1 METPK
6 TLTELGIEWL
16 AVKHD
21 ENKARDA
28 RIAIEEQI
36 IAITGKRDEGSK
48 THDAGGC
55 KITVTGKI
63 ARKMDWEAWESI
75 KAKIPVNMHPVRYK
89 PEVDEKGVKYLQANE
104 PELYKLLPLEVKPAK
119 PAIDVKVVEA

>member
-1 METPK
+1 MDTPK

-16 AVKHD
+16 ACKYD

-55 KITVTGKI
+55 KITVTGK
-63 ARKMDWEAWESI
+63 KTYKLDWTAWESI
-75 KAKIPVNMHPVRYK
+75 KAQIPVNMHPVKYK

-119 PAIDVKVVEA
+119 TAIDVKVVAE